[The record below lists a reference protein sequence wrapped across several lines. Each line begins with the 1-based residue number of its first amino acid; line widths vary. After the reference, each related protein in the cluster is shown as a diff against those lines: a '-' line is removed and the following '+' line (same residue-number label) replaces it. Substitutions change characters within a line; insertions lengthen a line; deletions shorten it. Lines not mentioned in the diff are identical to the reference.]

1 MPKPPTD
8 AEASRVH
15 RLQLLSSPMRRRS
28 LLVLALSAGSAVGAA
43 LVRGR
48 AGALNTDRQ
57 SGSVSEFRAGS
68 RLTGSNPANSK
79 TTATDSAALM
89 GPFRLELI
97 HRQHIGDSGL
107 GLHEPSGLTLN
118 ADGTALYTVSDDTK
132 AVFCLDLN
140 GRISMDESF
149 FVNATDLEG
158 IALSDDGR
166 RLLAVQEETNAV
178 ISIDIA
184 ARRELQ
190 RSPLTEMA
198 NYATIARHFPARPDN
213 KGLEGITV
221 NSRNQ
226 HVFVVKEGRPGLLIE
241 LDPDCTTILSSRLLT
256 TANGFSHPKLGPRR
270 LDFSG
275 LSYDSQRDTL
285 WIASDKGQCLCHYDW
300 KRDQVLQR
308 LDLLLNDGSKS
319 RRVRKAEGVA
329 VDPQRGRVYVVS
341 DRDAELY
348 VFKLNG

>member
-1 MPKPPTD
+1 M
-8 AEASRVH
+8 
-15 RLQLLSSPMRRRS
+15 QLLERPMRRRS
-28 LLVLALSAGSAVGAA
+28 LLTLALSAGSAFGAS
-43 LVRGR
+43 LVIGQAR
-48 AGALNTDRQ
+48 A
-57 SGSVSEFRAGS
+57 V
-68 RLTGSNPANSK
+68 PAFCG
-79 TTATDSAALM
+79 DSPLM

-97 HRQHIGDSGL
+97 HRQRIDAPGL
-107 GLHEPSGLTLN
+107 ELDELSGLTLN
-118 ADGTALYTVSDDTK
+118 ADGTALYTVSDDTRSI
-132 AVFCLDLN
+132 FCLDLN
-140 GRISMDESF
+140 GRVLAGESF
-149 FVNATDLEG
+149 PLNATDLEG
-158 IALSDDGR
+158 IAISGDGR
-166 RLLAVQEETNAV
+166 RLLAVHEETNAV
-178 ISIDIA
+178 ISIDLA
-184 ARRELQ
+184 SRRELR
-190 RSPLTEMA
+190 RSPLAEMA
-198 NYATIARHFPARPDN
+198 HYAAIARHFPAQPDN

-241 LDPDCTTILSSRLLT
+241 LDPDCNTILESRLLT
-256 TANGFSHPKLGPRR
+256 PANGFSHPQVKQRK

-285 WIASDKGQCLCHYDW
+285 WIASDKGQCLFHYDW

-319 RRVRKAEGVA
+319 KRVRKAEGVA